1 MSVHKDEFRL
11 LFNSLTKIRKK
22 LMAADR
28 QLFSPKRHSYL
39 QDYSLPYLVQRIIH
53 VSLYFHFA
61 LYIVTNTYVT

>member
-1 MSVHKDEFRL
+1 
-11 LFNSLTKIRKK
+11 
-22 LMAADR
+22 MAADR